1 MSYAVPIAVTPDGDS
16 DVSRYYDQPF
26 VVEDDGLM
34 SCYDHNGDL
43 SSVDAFACRN
53 SSFQSGT
60 FLFDP
65 GCQTMLMKSRF
76 NRFMK
81 SVKSSNLR
89 VSGFDN
95 STQVADKQGE
105 AAMYFMQD

>member
-43 SSVDAFACRN
+43 SSVDGARRVLRIEEREEERDDAYARVGN
-53 SSFQSGT
+53 SCGGRRMYLSFSE
-60 FLFDP
+60 LIH
-65 GCQTMLMKSRF
+65 
-76 NRFMK
+76 
-81 SVKSSNLR
+81 R
-89 VSGFDN
+89 V
-95 STQVADKQGE
+95 
-105 AAMYFMQD
+105 